1 MNRTPAFPPVIPK
14 ILATLVLLGAGAA
27 QAGSIGAGPAASAGP
42 GVGSIVTPGS
52 HVLLNT
58 PVKDENGDRILPGNG
73 GAVVLTGD
81 QLAQT
86 AEKLRAFAGAV
97 VAGNVIKAPTVL
109 ADGTPAV
116 IALNTRTGRLL
127 VTRKER

>member
-1 MNRTPAFPPVIPK
+1 MARKTGFATFLL
-14 ILATLVLLGAGAA
+14 LATAVA
-27 QAGSIGAGPAASAGP
+27 QAGDSGAGPAASAGP

-52 HVLLNT
+52 HALLNT
-58 PVKDENGDRILPGNG
+58 PFRDENSDRVLPGNS
-73 GAVVLTGD
+73 GAIVLAGD
-81 QLAQT
+81 QLAQA

-97 VAGNVIKAPTVL
+97 VSGNQIKAPTVL

-116 IALNTRTGRLL
+116 IALNTRTGRLA